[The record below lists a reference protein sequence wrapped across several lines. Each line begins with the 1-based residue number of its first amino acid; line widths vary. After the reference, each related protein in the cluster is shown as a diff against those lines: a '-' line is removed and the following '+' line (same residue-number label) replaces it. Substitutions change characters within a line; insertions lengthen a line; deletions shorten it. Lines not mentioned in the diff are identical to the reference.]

1 MIWHT
6 MRLCIILLVSAALF
20 AACSNDPPKS
30 EVQQI
35 EESVAEKEGFTYSPD
50 AQDAGLT
57 ILSPSS
63 SSATGNQAFTL
74 KGTVDAAKIKQREI
88 LIELKKDGYFWS
100 DVLPVE
106 DGEFTY
112 EIPLFFGKGIHELL
126 IYVPDK
132 EYDNYFQHGTT
143 LSIDNNSDYWD
154 KTRFSSTYNERGIHL
169 ELPVGGETNLT
180 YRMSGFINKEAPFA
194 KETTHLLITTST
206 HEDYAEYII
215 PVEDYTFDDE
225 FFLRFGPG
233 KYFVTVGV
241 PDIGKTPREPF
252 VYAQVAQ
259 FLVDNVADV
268 DLRDRLPSR
277 GIESD
282 APEIIAL
289 ANELMNDT
297 MSDREKAKAVYEY
310 TAKTISYNTGK
321 LYFIGNQWDDSAL
334 KTLKFKTGMCVD
346 YSYLAI
352 ALLRA
357 AGMEARYIVGT
368 AGFGDDLA
376 GHAWVEV
383 KVDGE
388 WLTMDPTWG
397 SGYIDYGSFVP
408 EYTEDYFDPTE
419 DVFSSHVREGVV
431 Y

>member
-1 MIWHT
+1 
-6 MRLCIILLVSAALF
+6 
-20 AACSNDPPKS
+20 
-30 EVQQI
+30 
-35 EESVAEKEGFTYSPD
+35 TYSPD

-74 KGTVDAAKIKQREI
+74 KGTIDAAKIKQQEI

-132 EYDNYFQHGTT
+132 EYDNHFQHGTI

-154 KTRFSSTYNERGIHL
+154 STRFSSTYNERGIHL
-169 ELPVGGETNLT
+169 ELPVGDVTNLT
-180 YRMSGFINKEAPFA
+180 YRLSGFINKEAPFA

-206 HEDYAEYII
+206 HEDSAEYII

-233 KYFVTVGV
+233 KYFVTVSV

-259 FLVDNVADV
+259 FLVDNVA
-268 DLRDRLPSR
+268 
-277 GIESD
+277 
-282 APEIIAL
+282 
-289 ANELMNDT
+289 
-297 MSDREKAKAVYEY
+297 
-310 TAKTISYNTGK
+310 
-321 LYFIGNQWDDSAL
+321 
-334 KTLKFKTGMCVD
+334 
-346 YSYLAI
+346 
-352 ALLRA
+352 
-357 AGMEARYIVGT
+357 
-368 AGFGDDLA
+368 
-376 GHAWVEV
+376 
-383 KVDGE
+383 
-388 WLTMDPTWG
+388 
-397 SGYIDYGSFVP
+397 
-408 EYTEDYFDPTE
+408 
-419 DVFSSHVREGVV
+419 
-431 Y
+431 